1 MNSFVLDGAVNRKR
15 RVARQ
20 GSSTHRGIDPSRK
33 KIRKTEYDDETTTQC
48 DLRLHV
54 GESTVN
60 QSTSMVHTHCSGGGG
75 DSVKA
80 IETDKE
86 SRYSNADFTRAK
98 AFLYLKFKKINPAN
112 INKAL
117 EEHLK
122 RFDKDGTQ
130 LKKIFEQCY
139 DLTKGSVKMSEAM
152 MKQLE
157 TNSFTVHLTDVS
169 SRIGDRLFNNSCKEV
184 VKKTVKRNNIT
195 KDKKL
200 MPPSLKKR
208 IDDKISI
215 LFGNFNLKNDKKIL
229 YSNPIFHTVP
239 ENDISHDNTCRITKS
254 YSIRTTQNDSIKK
267 TKISKPNANCIV
279 RENNISCINN
289 PVNDDRKIKIPQLKI
304 DGIVQNTEKS
314 VLEIDHNAKDLALE
328 TNIGTGEIVVPQLRI
343 DETIQK
349 TKELALEIVDDDDVE
364 EIKSPRLIIDET
376 NESIEESELNISEEI
391 TVTQLNMDKC
401 VNNVKDSALEIASD
415 GEEMIPQIR
424 IDETIQNAKELAL
437 EIVDDDDVGKI
448 MSPRLIIDETIE
460 SIEKSELNISEEI
473 TVTQLNMDKCV
484 NNVKDSALEIAGDG
498 EEMIPQIRID
508 ETIQNSKEL
517 ALEIV
522 DDDDVGEIMSPRLII
537 DKTIESIEK
546 SELNISEEITVTQL
560 NMDKCVNNVKDSAL
574 EIAGD
579 GEEMIPQIRID
590 ETIQNAKELALEIVE
605 DDDVGEIKSP
615 WLIIDETIESIEESE
630 LNISEEITVTQ
641 LNMDKCVN
649 NVKDSALEIAGDGE
663 EMIPQIRIDETIQNA
678 KELALEIVED
688 DDVGEIMS
696 PRLIIDE
703 TVESIEESELN
714 ISEEITVTQLNM
726 DKCVNNVKDSAL
738 EIAGDGE
745 EMIPQIRIDET
756 IQNSK
761 ELALEIVDDDD
772 VGEIMSPRLI
782 MDGNIE
788 NTKSSAFETN
798 IDVINEIENTNDIN
812 QQSKILKHFINIVLK
827 IGRLID
833 PEDEIFKNSIIKDLA
848 TYFLNDDFLSKVDIL
863 FNTTESDLVGEL
875 IVKLLDMFNDSQFN
889 MAPFSGCL
897 ISVFREIALKSSIPP
912 CRMKLKLIVF
922 LDAIKKY
929 IRVHDYGLYRSWFL
943 PSMFFDWCFFV
954 AYIFMNTNK
963 DFIIDLNKKSII
975 KNATLYYNMVK
986 QSRYV
991 FINQGSKPKKTLK
1004 KSGIF
1009 ELTRID
1015 DLLEIDD
1022 VHTKKSDNQVIPN
1035 ISVNI
1040 LFKKPKH
1047 NKLKIKNENENCI
1060 ETINLTTM
1068 AGDEEKE
1075 CPTPVNYNIYV
1086 NPKYNF
1092 SNSFLKPLDFWFG
1105 SDVTELRNQLN
1116 ATISNKSNESSNVVQ
1131 NNTTNVDNNIQ
1142 PIANNF
1148 VSGGTCVK
1156 NKSRKR
1162 KKSTQVESPRVYF
1175 TVANNPKQFNLTF
1188 GSSVVTQSSSSSR
1201 DPQNTS
1207 LLTIPQTASQSRD
1220 PQITNLSKVSPS
1232 SRSSTNLQNTSC
1244 LEIPQSS
1251 KSSKAPRKT
1260 RSPKNLRK
1268 LSSSTIPQNEGLLTI
1283 PQNSYSMTVSQN
1295 SSSLTFPQ
1303 YTNSSTVPTNRS
1315 SYSNNNLTNTQYQ
1328 ETFQTVIRQNPYSS
1342 TVPQNTSLLTI
1353 PQNPYSPTVHE
1364 NSCSLTMPQYSSS
1377 STVSH
1382 NASLL
1387 TIPQNPHSPTVH
1399 QNSSSLTFPQRSRSS
1414 AVSQRPRSL
1423 AVPQC
1428 PTLLTMLQNPHS
1440 PIAPQNSSSLTFPQ
1454 YSSSLTVP
1462 SNQSSYYN
1470 NILSNTQ
1477 YPESLQTVIPQNPYS
1492 PTVHQNSSSL
1502 TMPQHLSPYYNN
1514 FSSNHT
1520 QIPIGFRKD
1529 SSISNTTQ
1537 TSKSKSTSLPV
1548 NNDLQSSITTKP
1560 PDSSNKWPENLY
1572 HQSSTM
1578 NALCSMMANTYSS
1591 NASNTS
1597 NVNKN
1602 PCFGNSCRHYA
1613 HYTPYTGFIQSHKQS
1628 LYNENIPFTTS
1639 QHSNAPTCI
1648 TNHMEPISR
1657 DVAENTQTIEA
1668 SINNAYIQQLNDKYN
1683 NINHGSSL
1691 VNQNNLQTP
1700 EYNSQVSP
1708 DLPDARLPNMPNLQ
1722 DSNTRNKTCMAANC
1736 TNISCFRCETC
1747 TAAFYCSIQCQTTD
1761 LHYHKNECQRF

>member
-1 MNSFVLDGAVNRKR
+1 M
-15 RVARQ
+15 
-20 GSSTHRGIDPSRK
+20 
-33 KIRKTEYDDETTTQC
+33 
-48 DLRLHV
+48 
-54 GESTVN
+54 
-60 QSTSMVHTHCSGGGG
+60 
-75 DSVKA
+75 
-80 IETDKE
+80 
-86 SRYSNADFTRAK
+86 
-98 AFLYLKFKKINPAN
+98 
-112 INKAL
+112 
-117 EEHLK
+117 
-122 RFDKDGTQ
+122 
-130 LKKIFEQCY
+130 
-139 DLTKGSVKMSEAM
+139 
-152 MKQLE
+152 
-157 TNSFTVHLTDVS
+157 
-169 SRIGDRLFNNSCKEV
+169 
-184 VKKTVKRNNIT
+184 
-195 KDKKL
+195 
-200 MPPSLKKR
+200 
-208 IDDKISI
+208 
-215 LFGNFNLKNDKKIL
+215 
-229 YSNPIFHTVP
+229 
-239 ENDISHDNTCRITKS
+239 
-254 YSIRTTQNDSIKK
+254 
-267 TKISKPNANCIV
+267 
-279 RENNISCINN
+279 
-289 PVNDDRKIKIPQLKI
+289 IPQI
-304 DGIVQNTEKS
+304 
-314 VLEIDHNAKDLALE
+314 
-328 TNIGTGEIVVPQLRI
+328 RI
-343 DETIQK
+343 DETIQN
-349 TKELALEIVDDDDVE
+349 TKELALEIVDDDDVG

-376 NESIEESELNISEEI
+376 VESNEESVLNISEEI
-391 TVTQLNMDKC
+391 TVTQLNTDKC
-401 VNNVKDSALEIASD
+401 VNYVKDSAL
-415 GEEMIPQIR
+415 
-424 IDETIQNAKELAL
+424 K
-437 EIVDDDDVGKI
+437 
-448 MSPRLIIDETIE
+448 
-460 SIEKSELNISEEI
+460 
-473 TVTQLNMDKCV
+473 
-484 NNVKDSALEIAGDG
+484 IAGDG

-508 ETIQNSKEL
+508 ETIQNTKEL
-517 ALEIV
+517 VFEIV
-522 DDDDVGEIMSPRLII
+522 DDDDVGEIKSPRLII
-537 DKTIESIEK
+537 DETVESIEE
-546 SELNISEEITVTQL
+546 SVLNISEEITVTQL
-560 NMDKCVNNVKDSAL
+560 NTDKCVNDVKDSAL
-574 EIAGD
+574 KIAGD

-590 ETIQNAKELALEIVE
+590 ETIQNTKELVFEIVD

-615 WLIIDETIESIEESE
+615 RLIIDETVESIEESV

-641 LNMDKCVN
+641 LNTDKCVN
-649 NVKDSALEIAGDGE
+649 DVNDSALKIAGDGE
-663 EMIPQIRIDETIQNA
+663 EMIPQIRIDETIQNT
-678 KELALEIVED
+678 KELVFEIVDD
-688 DDVGEIMS
+688 DDVGEIKS

-703 TVESIEESELN
+703 TVESIEESVLN
-714 ISEEITVTQLNM
+714 ISEEITVTQLNT
-726 DKCVNNVKDSAL
+726 DKCVNYVKDSAL
-738 EIAGDGE
+738 KIAGDGE

-756 IQNSK
+756 IQNTK
-761 ELALEIVDDDD
+761 ELVFEIVDDDD
-772 VGEIMSPRLI
+772 VGEIKSPRLIIDETVESIEESVLNISEEITVTQLNTDKCVNYVKDSALKIAGDGEEMIPQIRIDETIQNTKELVFEIVDDDDVGEIKSPRLI

-812 QQSKILKHFINIVLK
+812 QQSEILKHFINIVLK

-833 PEDEIFKNSIIKDLA
+833 PEDKIFKNSIIKDLA
-848 TYFLNDDFLSKVDIL
+848 TYFLNDDFLSKVDVL

-875 IVKLLDMFNDSQFN
+875 IVKLLNMFNDSQFN
-889 MAPFSGCL
+889 MASFSGCL

-991 FINQGSKPKKTLK
+991 FINQGSKSKKTLK
-1004 KSGIF
+1004 RSGIF

-1022 VHTKKSDNQVIPN
+1022 VHTKKSDNQVTPN

-1040 LFKKPKH
+1040 LFKEPKH
-1047 NKLKIKNENENCI
+1047 NKLKMKNENENCI

-1092 SNSFLKPLDFWFG
+1092 SKSFLKPLDFWFG
-1105 SDVTELRNQLN
+1105 FDVTELRNQLD

-1148 VSGGTCVK
+1148 VSEGTSVK

-1207 LLTIPQTASQSRD
+1207 LLTNP
-1220 PQITNLSKVSPS
+1220 
-1232 SRSSTNLQNTSC
+1232 QNTSC
-1244 LEIPQSS
+1244 LAIPQSS
-1251 KSSKAPRKT
+1251 KSSKAPRKS

-1283 PQNSYSMTVSQN
+1283 PQNPYSPTVHQN

-1342 TVPQNTSLLTI
+1342 TVPQNTS
-1353 PQNPYSPTVHE
+1353 
-1364 NSCSLTMPQYSSS
+1364 SLTMPQYSSS
-1377 STVSH
+1377 SAVSH

-1399 QNSSSLTFPQRSRSS
+1399 QNSNSLTFPQRSRSS
-1414 AVSQRPRSL
+1414 AVSQRPRSS
-1423 AVPQC
+1423 AVPQSPRLSANPQC
-1428 PTLLTMLQNPHS
+1428 PSLMKILQNPYSQTVPQNSSSLTFPQRLRSLAVTQDPSLLTIPQNPYS
-1440 PIAPQNSSSLTFPQ
+1440 PTVSLNSSSLTFPQ

-1477 YPESLQTVIPQNPYS
+1477 YPESSQTVIPQNPYS

-1502 TMPQHLSPYYNN
+1502 TMPQHSSSLAVPQHLSPYYNN

-1548 NNDLQSSITTKP
+1548 NNNLQSSITTLP
-1560 PDSSNKWPENLY
+1560 PDSSNK
-1572 HQSSTM
+1572 SSTM
-1578 NALCSMMANTYSS
+1578 NAMCSMVANTCSS

-1613 HYTPYTGFIQSHKQS
+1613 HHTPYTGFIQSHKQS

-1639 QHSNAPTCI
+1639 QHSNTPTCI

-1657 DVAENTQTIEA
+1657 DVAGNTQTIEA

-1708 DLPDARLPNMPNLQ
+1708 DLPDARLPNMPILQ

-1747 TAAFYCSIQCQTTD
+1747 MAAFYCSTQCQTND